1 MHTPNSH
8 RPADTDPSRVAL
20 AVVVAGQRAIL
31 DHLRIL
37 TAITL
42 SGILVLVA
50 LAVVAI
56 LW

>member
-8 RPADTDPSRVAL
+8 RPADTDPARLAL

-31 DHLRIL
+31 DRIRIL
-37 TAITL
+37 TAIT
-42 SGILVLVA
+42 SAGVIMLVL
-50 LAVVAI
+50 LSVVAI

>member
-1 MHTPNSH
+1 MHTPNHH
-8 RPADTDPSRVAL
+8 RPADTDPDRLAL

-42 SGILVLVA
+42 SGLIMLVA